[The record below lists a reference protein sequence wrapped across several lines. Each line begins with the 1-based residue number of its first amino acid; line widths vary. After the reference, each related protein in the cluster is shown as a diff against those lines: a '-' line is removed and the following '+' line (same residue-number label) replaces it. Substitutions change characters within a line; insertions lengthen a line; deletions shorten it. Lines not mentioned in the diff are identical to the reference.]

1 MTGIRS
7 KINDRFEF
15 PHEIDMSPYNVDYLK
30 NPEQP
35 PTPDMFELV
44 GVLVHSGTAESG
56 HYYSYIRERP
66 VNLIGSERWVEFNDA
81 DVAPFDISNLAD
93 QCFGGLTDPSP
104 YTCYT
109 KHWNAYMLFYQ
120 RKDAIVSDIKTYH
133 PPTSGSPVKTAL
145 PADLHDRIA
154 LDNAIFTRKFCLLD
168 PSYAS
173 FATNLLEQ
181 LGQLKTGICSED
193 HLREQDAIWLALNTM
208 DKVFCRAK
216 DCLGFDKML
225 GALTR
230 MIGNCTRC
238 CKIAMDWVALFEH
251 NVRPMLLRCPV
262 PKTRRDFATM
272 IIGGLRHLR
281 ENDPPLY
288 GIRVGE
294 GTSGGSREEF
304 LDHSGAFPS
313 IVRRLVELREKLPL
327 HARGWDDYFGLLAD
341 VASFGS
347 QEAQVLVREGFLNH
361 CLEILIADHPAAKQ
375 HLSHNSLSLAK
386 YIQLVRKGRKF
397 SLHKFLE
404 LVQLLLQQVDLA
416 EEPMEDN
423 DPEERPIL
431 EGKLLLTRSENEYIR
446 FGNTP
451 ERNLVLVF
459 LDKVISSVQNDLA
472 ARRIVEIMLLAEPD
486 AELLLGV
493 QRTILG
499 GINIEPASAAGP
511 YLRAALVF
519 CEFCPS
525 QVPIK
530 EVIRSIAQEV
540 DTIGIYGG
548 KEHFEFFH
556 SARRLSNTRAPKNQ
570 SSFHRL
576 VLQTV
581 PHWAP
586 ALIMYCDENIRAR
599 TIDLLRV
606 LLFDPDVHNMDDER
620 EADEIQRVGRE
631 LCAKCVRRIEE
642 CVVEPRKTIDS
653 KSVENVVVVIGHCIR
668 TYLNTGAYRL
678 QCIHAESKF
687 TEHAWYGISLLMN
700 PQGSLMNC

>member
-1 MTGIRS
+1 MTGLRS

-30 NPEQP
+30 NTEQP
-35 PTPDMFELV
+35 PIPDMFELV

-93 QCFGGLTDPSP
+93 QCFGGVTEPSP

-120 RKDAIVSDIKTYH
+120 RKDAIISDIKTYL
-133 PPTSGSPVKTAL
+133 PPSSGSPVKIGL
-145 PADLHDRIA
+145 PADLYDRIA

-181 LGQLKTGICSED
+181 LGQLKKGICSED
-193 HLREQDAIWLALNTM
+193 HLREQGAIWLALNSM

-230 MIGNCTRC
+230 IIGNCTRC
-238 CKIAMDWVALFEH
+238 CKIAMDWVAVFEH
-251 NVRPMLLRCPV
+251 NIRPMLLRCPV

-272 IIGGLRHLR
+272 ITGGLRHLR

-288 GIRVGE
+288 GLRIAE
-294 GTSGGSREEF
+294 GTSEASREEL
-304 LDHSGAFPS
+304 LDDSGAFLS
-313 IVRRLVELREKLPL
+313 IIRRLGELREKLPL

-341 VASFGS
+341 VASFGR
-347 QEAQVLVREGFLNH
+347 QEAQVLVREGFLKH
-361 CLEILIADHPAAKQ
+361 CLEILIVDHPEAKQ
-375 HLSHNSLSLAK
+375 PLSQNNISLAK
-386 YIQLVRKGRKF
+386 YVQLVKKGRKY
-397 SLHKFLE
+397 SLHKLLE
-404 LVQLLLQQVDLA
+404 LFQLLLQQVDLA
-416 EEPMEDN
+416 EEPIEDN
-423 DPEERPIL
+423 DSEERPVL
-431 EGKLLLTRSENEYIR
+431 EGRLLLTATENEYIR
-446 FGNTP
+446 FGGLAQQN
-451 ERNLVLVF
+451 RNHAF
-459 LDKVISSVQNDLA
+459 LDKVISVFHNDLA
-472 ARRIVEIMLLAEPD
+472 ARRIVEIMLLAEPQ
-486 AELLLGV
+486 AKNLLAV

-499 GINIEPASAAGP
+499 GINIDPASLAGP

-519 CEFCPS
+519 CEYCPN
-525 QVPIK
+525 QAPIK
-530 EVIRSIAQEV
+530 EVIKFIAQEV

-556 SARRLSNTRAPKNQ
+556 SARRLSNTRAPKTQ

-599 TIDLLRV
+599 TIDLLKV

-642 CVVEPRKTIDS
+642 CVIEPRKPIDS
-653 KSVENVVVVIGHCIR
+653 KSVENVVRVIGHCVR
-668 TYLNTGAYRL
+668 NYLNTSAYRT
-678 QCIHAESKF
+678 QSIHADSKF
-687 TEHAWYGISLLMN
+687 TEHPWFA
-700 PQGSLMNC
+700 

>member
-35 PTPDMFELV
+35 PAPDIFELV
-44 GVLVHSGTAESG
+44 GVLVHTGTAESG

-66 VNLIGSERWVEFNDA
+66 VNLTGSERWVEFNDS
-81 DVAPFDISNLAD
+81 DVTPFDISSLAD
-93 QCFGGLTDPSP
+93 QCFGGLTEPSP

-109 KHWNAYMLFYQ
+109 KQWNAYMLFYQ
-120 RKDAIVSDIKTYH
+120 RKGAIISDIGTYN
-133 PPTSGSPVKTAL
+133 PPTSGSPVKIDI
-145 PADLHDRIA
+145 PADLYDRIA
-154 LDNAIFTRKFCLLD
+154 LDNALFTRKFCLLD

-181 LGQLKTGICSED
+181 LGQLKKGICSED
-193 HLREQDAIWLALNTM
+193 HLCEQDAIWLALNNM

-230 MIGNCTRC
+230 MIGSCTRC
-238 CKIAMDWVALFEH
+238 CKIAMDWVAVLEQ

-262 PKTRRDFATM
+262 PKTRRDFAAM
-272 IIGGLRHLR
+272 ILGGLRHLR

-288 GIRVGE
+288 GLRGKDGAIEV
-294 GTSGGSREEF
+294 SRDEF
-304 LDHSGAFPS
+304 LDDSGAFSS
-313 IVRRLVELREKLPL
+313 IVRRLGELREKLPL

-341 VASFGS
+341 MASLGS
-347 QEAQVLVREGFLNH
+347 PEAQLLVREGFLKH
-361 CLEILIADHPAAKQ
+361 CLEILIVENPEAKYP
-375 HLSHNSLSLAK
+375 LSQSNMSLAK
-386 YIQLVRKGRKF
+386 YVQLLKKGRKY
-397 SLHKFLE
+397 SYHKLLE
-404 LVQLLLQQVDLA
+404 LLQLLLHQVDLA
-416 EEPMEDN
+416 EEHVEDN
-423 DPEERPIL
+423 NSEERPIL
-431 EGKLLLTRSENEYIR
+431 EGRLVLTVTENDYIR
-446 FGNTP
+446 FGSLP
-451 ERNLVLVF
+451 QRSRCLVF
-459 LDKVISSVQNDLA
+459 LDKAISLYQNDLA
-472 ARRIVEIMLLAEPD
+472 ARRIVEVMLLAEPG
-486 AELLLGV
+486 ANLLLAV
-493 QRTILG
+493 QRTILS
-499 GINIEPASAAGP
+499 GINIDPASAAGP

-525 QVPIK
+525 QAPIK
-530 EVIRSIAQEV
+530 EVIKSIAQEV

-599 TIDLLRV
+599 TIDILRV
-606 LLFDPDVHNMDDER
+606 LVFDPDIHNMDDER

-631 LCAKCVRRIEE
+631 LCAKCVKRIEE
-642 CVVEPRKTIDS
+642 CVVEPRKTVDS
-653 KSVENVVVVIGHCIR
+653 KSVESVVSVIKHCAR
-668 TYLNTGAYRL
+668 TYLNTSAYRS
-678 QCIHAESKF
+678 QNVHAESKL
-687 TEHAWYGISLLMN
+687 TERTGHTLFPY
-700 PQGSLMNC
+700 

>member
-1 MTGIRS
+1 MTGLRS

-15 PHEIDMSPYNVDYLK
+15 PHEIDMSPYNVEYLK
-30 NPEQP
+30 NPQQP
-35 PTPDMFELV
+35 PTPDVFELV

-66 VNLIGSERWVEFNDA
+66 VNPTGSERWVEFNDA
-81 DVAPFDISNLAD
+81 DVAPFDISNIAD

-120 RKDAIVSDIKTYH
+120 RKEAIISDIKTYH
-133 PPTSGSPVKTAL
+133 PPISGSPVKIGL
-145 PADLHDRIA
+145 PADLYDRIA

-168 PSYAS
+168 PSYAA

-181 LGQLKTGICSED
+181 LGQLKRGICSED

-208 DKVFCRAK
+208 DKIFCRAK

-225 GALTR
+225 EALTR

-238 CKIAMDWVALFEH
+238 CKIAMDWVALSEQ

-262 PKTRRDFATM
+262 PKTRRDFAAM
-272 IIGGLRHLR
+272 IFSGLRHLR

-288 GIRVGE
+288 GLRVVE
-294 GTSGGSREEF
+294 GTGEASREEYW
-304 LDHSGAFPS
+304 DDSGAFPS
-313 IVRRLVELREKLPL
+313 VVHRLVELREKLPL

-347 QEAQVLVREGFLNH
+347 QEAQVLVREGFLKH
-361 CLEILIADHPAAKQ
+361 CLEILIVEHPEAKQ
-375 HLSHNSLSLAK
+375 PLSQNNISLAK
-386 YIQLVRKGRKF
+386 YIQLVRKGRKY
-397 SLHKFLE
+397 SLHKLLE
-404 LVQLLLQQVDLA
+404 LLQLLLQQVNLA
-416 EEPMEDN
+416 EVPIED
-423 DPEERPIL
+423 DDSEERRTP
-431 EGKLLLTRSENEYIR
+431 EGRLLLTVTENDYIR
-446 FGNTP
+446 FGGLP
-451 ERNLVLVF
+451 QRNRFLAF
-459 LDKVISSVQNDLA
+459 LDKAISSLQNDLA
-472 ARRIVEIMLLAEPD
+472 ARCIVEILLLAEPG
-486 AELLLGV
+486 ANLLLAA
-493 QRTILG
+493 QKTILS

-525 QVPIK
+525 QALIK
-530 EVIRSIAQEV
+530 EVIRSIALEV

-556 SARRLSNTRAPKNQ
+556 SARRLSNTRAPRNQ
-570 SSFHRL
+570 GSFHRL

-586 ALIMYCDENIRAR
+586 ALIMYCDETIRAR
-599 TIDLLRV
+599 TLDLLRV

-631 LCAKCVRRIEE
+631 LCAKCVKRIEE

-653 KSVENVVVVIGHCIR
+653 RSVEHVVMVIGHCVR
-668 TYLNTGAYRL
+668 TYLNTSAYRT
-678 QCIHAESKF
+678 QSIHAESKF
-687 TEHAWYGISLLMN
+687 TEHA
-700 PQGSLMNC
+700 